1 MERKEF
7 DAIVTDIDADQ
18 GIVKAI
24 FAVMGN
30 IDSGRPPDRIHPGA
44 FAKTFVERGNQ
55 IMVLDNHRTDS
66 VMSILGKPIGF
77 KELGYAA
84 LPAQLVDAYPDA
96 TGAAEAEIQ
105 FLMDTPEGKGA
116 FSRIKGGALSKWSF
130 GYDALD
136 FDYETVKAADK
147 EISIRNL
154 RTLKLYELSPVLFAM
169 NEATMTTGFKGEE
182 AEPEDTKAP
191 MKTEGDGQ
199 HPSGHYL
206 VVEDPQA
213 PSTWH
218 LRVRNAA
225 GAVDHRLMGGAWAAL
240 HGGYRGNVYEG
251 PGKAEALA
259 KLTRLYASE
268 NLDTPKALALI
279 IDGVEL
285 TLEDEQKQAITELI
299 TAPAEQAAI
308 ETNTEQAG
316 PDAESAPPTST
327 LSMEELEMTL
337 TKLHLLEVG
346 NDYISREVR

>member
-30 IDSGRPPDRIHPGA
+30 IDSGGDVIHSGA
-44 FAKTFVERGNQ
+44 FTKTFSERGNQ
-55 IMVLDNHRTDS
+55 IMVLDNHRIDS
-66 VMSILGKPIGF
+66 VMSILGKPLGF
-77 KELGYAA
+77 RELDRHS
-84 LPAQLVDAYPDA
+84 LPAPLVDAYPDA
-96 TGAAEAEIQ
+96 NGAAEAEIQ
-105 FLMDTPEGKGA
+105 FLLDTPEGKGA
-116 FSRIKGGALSKWSF
+116 FTRIKGGALSKWSF

-136 FDYETVKAADK
+136 PDYSKIKGDDGTEQTV
-147 EISIRNL
+147 RNL
-154 RTLKLYELSPVLFAM
+154 RTIKLYELSPVLFAM
-169 NEATMTTGFKGEE
+169 NEATMTTGFKGDGP
-182 AEPEDTKAP
+182 EPEDTKAP

-199 HPSGHYL
+199 HPAGHYL
-206 VVEDPQA
+206 VVEDPQK

-218 LRVRNAA
+218 LRVRNVA
-225 GAVDHRLMGGAWAAL
+225 GDLDHRLMGGAWAAL

-251 PGKAEALA
+251 PGKTEALA
-259 KLTRLYASE
+259 KLKRLYASE
-268 NLDTPKALALI
+268 DMETPKALALI
-279 IDGVEL
+279 IDGIEL
-285 TLEDEQKQAITELI
+285 ELEDEQKQAITELI

-346 NDYISREVR
+346 NDYISREV